1 MEGGLANAND
11 RRLRRASRR
20 VKSGVVETGD
30 DEGVGAASLGDL
42 LDQTRNRERLVEIA
56 FNARGPEIGI
66 SRCDLDA

>member
-1 MEGGLANAND
+1 MERGLADAND

-30 DEGVGAASLGDL
+30 DEGVGVASLADL

-56 FNARGPEIGI
+56 FDAGAARN
-66 SRCDLDA
+66 RD